1 MVTTLFG
8 PEHDALRE
16 VVRRWVER
24 DAGAHAAEWEQARA
38 WPREALTA
46 IGAQGWLG
54 TVAAESHGGDPIAA
68 VAMWEELG
76 RLRSAG
82 VVHDLLAQA
91 HASAILAEV
100 GADAAIVDSALAGT
114 HAVTII
120 GGPFTVTATD
130 HPHQVTVSGQRKA
143 VPNAAWADAAI
154 IVTRAATDGSAGPQM
169 VYVPANG
176 EGWSAPKVSQPYGR
190 RAGQVGDLTLDN
202 AQATVLARG
211 ETVTAVMGPQHTRWR
226 LNHAAATVA
235 AAWRTWEDAKD
246 YALQREAFGRPIATF
261 QVNRHALA
269 DMAADLTAARSLV
282 HDTLH
287 RYVNGTLTAGE
298 TAALRLYVDRVTL
311 AAANRCLQLH
321 GGFGYTMEYDVQRAW
336 RDAAHLRNDEGGRE
350 HLSHEVVG
358 ALESAR
364 G

>member
-8 PEHDALRE
+8 SEHDALRE

-24 DAGAHAAEWEQARA
+24 DADAHAADWEKAST
-38 WPREALTA
+38 WPRETLTA
-46 IGAQGWLG
+46 IGTQGWLG

-91 HASAILAEV
+91 HASAILTEID
-100 GADAAIVDSALAGT
+100 ADAAIADPALVGT

-120 GGPFTVTATD
+120 GGPFTATATD
-130 HPHQVTVSGQRKA
+130 HPDHVTVSGQLKA

-154 IVTRAATDGSAGPQM
+154 IALGRPDGAQM

-176 EGWSAPKVSQPYGR
+176 SGWSAPKVSQPYGR
-190 RAGQVGDLTLDN
+190 RAGQVGDLTLDD
-202 AQATVLARG
+202 AKATVLARG
-211 ETVTAVMGPQHTRWR
+211 DAVMAVMGSQHTRWR

-235 AAWRTWEDAKD
+235 AAWRTWEDAKE

-287 RYVNGTLTAGE
+287 RYVNGTLTEGD
-298 TAALRLYVDRVTL
+298 TAAMRLYVDRVTL

-321 GGFGYTMEYDVQRAW
+321 GGFGYTMAYDVQRAW
-336 RDAAHLRNDEGGRE
+336 RDAAHLRNDEGGHER
-350 HLSHEVVG
+350 LSHELVD
-358 ALESAR
+358 ALESAH